1 MAKEYYFI
9 KLEDMTISVP
19 VLDAQVDYHAGNVHI
34 KPDLLD
40 YVLNNAAYV
49 DTPLPSTGYYDLY
62 LGDDYIISDT
72 YPQIRKTSDGHKIL
86 NSDWYIFF
94 NALYVKTDTYFIQPY
109 LLYNPITDTM
119 LRDGRGVSTAKANIN
134 TYWQRR
140 GIFIFKDSSYDS
152 DTFFVSM
159 ISSKTFYYSKDGIY
173 YWYGVCPSTIQADNT
188 DTGEIYKILFT
199 VSDTNDPYADGG
211 ASDTGGGGGSFDG
224 TTEIINEPDSP
235 LVNISNTHFVS
246 LYNPTESQI
255 KSLSNYMWNTLAIEN
270 WRKIVADPMD
280 AIISLAVLPIDVP
293 SSGTREIYV
302 GAFSTG
308 IACNVASAQYIS
320 FDCGTIL
327 IPQYSNSYLDYA
339 PYTDISI
346 YIPYVGLRSLPC
358 DAIMGKT
365 IGLKYRIDIFSGA
378 CVVYLTVNGSV
389 LLQFTGNCAQPIPFT
404 SQSWGT
410 AVTNAISMV
419 ASGASMIAMP
429 ATAPLAIANMASTA
443 VNGGFK
449 ADITK
454 GGGSGGNTGF
464 LGVQKPYVIIQR
476 PVQCIPANQNTFTGY
491 PSYIT
496 ATFGDLKGYTEVDK
510 IILENINAT
519 ESELNELESILK
531 GGVYVNEL

>member
-1 MAKEYYFI
+1 MAKEMWISFKDGTSLQIVGFDDLVTAGETYYF
-9 KLEDMTISVP
+9 KNSV
-19 VLDAQVDYHAGNVHI
+19 
-34 KPDLLD
+34 
-40 YVLNNAAYV
+40 
-49 DTPLPSTGYYDLY
+49 
-62 LGDDYIISDT
+62 
-72 YPQIRKTSDGHKIL
+72 
-86 NSDWYIFF
+86 
-94 NALYVKTDTYFIQPY
+94 
-109 LLYNPITDTM
+109 
-119 LRDGRGVSTAKANIN
+119 
-134 TYWQRR
+134 
-140 GIFIFKDSSYDS
+140 
-152 DTFFVSM
+152 
-159 ISSKTFYYSKDGIY
+159 FYYSFEGDTYKFIDVKKEDLDGNVWFMSKSPYSSSQAFYIKLVGGGYLAHSVLGDNYYGFVTYNANENKFYISARFDFSEDEWDRACFDSVNRYGKQFPKIVEYYIKEKPPLGSQVVNILSTNDTVIY
-173 YWYGVCPSTIQADNT
+173 QPREYIGDYGGAAISYDDFVDWFRKS
-188 DTGEIYKILFT
+188 LSF
-199 VSDTNDPYADGG
+199 VVTNQDPYADGG

-255 KSLSNYMWNTLAIEN
+255 NSLSNYMWNTLAIEN

-327 IPQYSNSYLDYA
+327 IPQYSKSYLDYA
-339 PYTDISI
+339 PYTDISV

-476 PVQCIPANQNTFTGY
+476 PVQCVPANQNTFTGY